1 MNMRM
6 KLAGLFLGLVLATTS
21 LFAASG
27 SCGAGKCG
35 SEMKKEMKCSCDM
48 KDKNTKC
55 TCESKEKCTCDM
67 KKEMKGSCGAGKCG
81 AEMKNE
87 MKNEMKD
94 TKKEMKDEM
103 KGSCGAGKC
112 GSK

>member
-1 MNMRM
+1 M
-6 KLAGLFLGLVLATTS
+6 KIGLSGIFAGLLLATT
-21 LFAASG
+21 LAFANG

-35 SEMKKEMKCSCDM
+35 AE
-48 KDKNTKC
+48 
-55 TCESKEKCTCDM
+55 M

-81 AEMKNE
+81 AEMKKE

>member
-1 MNMRM
+1 M
-6 KLAGLFLGLVLATTS
+6 KIKLSGLLLGLLLASTLT
-21 LFAASG
+21 FAVQG

-35 SEMKKEMKCSCDM
+35 AE
-48 KDKNTKC
+48 
-55 TCESKEKCTCDM
+55 M

-81 AEMKNE
+81 AEMKKE

-103 KGSCGAGKC
+103 KGSCGTGKC